1 MQKFYVCDYNVG
13 GCNALSSTFALEL
26 YVGFRFFTLNVPIA
40 VFKNLLLIIAEIPK
54 L

>member
-1 MQKFYVCDYNVG
+1 MLG
-13 GCNALSSTFALEL
+13 GCDVLSSTFALEL

-40 VFKNLLLIIAEIPK
+40 IFLNMLLIIVEIPK